1 MTIDEP
7 SVVAPAAS
15 WADRSFTAIVMLDDA
30 DELAL
35 ADPGQVLLTC
45 ANCGATMDERKCKL
59 ICRCGYF
66 LSCSDYY

>member
-1 MTIDEP
+1 MSMPSMPVEPEPFRTTTPIVILDGDTIP
-7 SVVAPAAS
+7 SSDSQVDPA
-15 WADRSFTAIVMLDDA
+15 
-30 DELAL
+30 
-35 ADPGQVLLTC
+35 VLILTC